1 MPSPLQG
8 TIERKCTST
17 QWLVHN
23 TCTPLRAHYSTYES
37 KQDLIVRM
45 DFDFKG
51 SRPCKLFAF
60 ESEVVIE
67 KHEEVDKCCFSSSH
81 VECNSPIHETFDA
94 IWVLLASH
102 RELDATIGLE
112 LLDRVDAISQ
122 AVCFQELF
130 QAPSNVHR
138 NRGPGVVIH
147 L

>member
-1 MPSPLQG
+1 MPSPLRD
-8 TIERKCTST
+8 TIERKCTSA

-23 TCTPLRAHYSTYES
+23 TYTPLRAHYSTYES

-67 KHEEVDKCCFSSSH
+67 KHEEVDKSCFSTSD
-81 VECNSPIHETFDA
+81 VEGYAPMYETFDA
-94 IWVLLASH
+94 IWIFLSSY
-102 RELDATIGLE
+102 RELDATIGLK
-112 LLDRVDAISQ
+112 LLNSVDAIGQ
-122 AVCFQELF
+122 AVCFEKLLQR
-130 QAPSNVHR
+130 SSDVHAD
-138 NRGPGVVIH
+138 GGLGVVIH